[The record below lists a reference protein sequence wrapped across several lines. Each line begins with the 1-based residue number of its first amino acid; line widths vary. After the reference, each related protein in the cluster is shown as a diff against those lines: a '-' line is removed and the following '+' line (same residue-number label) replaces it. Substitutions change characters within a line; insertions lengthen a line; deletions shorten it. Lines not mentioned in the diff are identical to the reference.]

1 MGKTVTILQ
10 DIDIDLDDFLCQCDL
25 EDLLNAIDFD
35 DIEEHYWERRDD
47 NSTNGYQAKKERIL
61 DLLFEYIPYSVS
73 PTAEDVKK
81 AFGELVDL
89 VF

>member
-1 MGKTVTILQ
+1 MGKTVTIMQ

-25 EDLLNAIDFD
+25 EDLLDAIDFD
-35 DIEEHYWERRDD
+35 DIEEYYWEHRDD
-47 NSTNGYQAKKERIL
+47 NSTNGYQVKKERIL
-61 DLLFEYIPYSVS
+61 DLLFEYLPYNVS